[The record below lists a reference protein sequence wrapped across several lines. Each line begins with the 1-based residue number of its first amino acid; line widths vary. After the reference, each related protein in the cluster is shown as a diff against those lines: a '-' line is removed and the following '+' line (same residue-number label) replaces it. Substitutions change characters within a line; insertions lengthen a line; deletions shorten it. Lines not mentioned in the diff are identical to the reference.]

1 MPKLRKFNAARLSG
15 RRLLEYL
22 VRFEIHEP
30 EPHGPMTPDPFEVT
44 APAHSSANER
54 CLSGASDRG
63 RVTRSR

>member
-1 MPKLRKFNAARLSG
+1 VPTFDVN
-15 RRLLEYL
+15 
-22 VRFEIHEP
+22 
-30 EPHGPMTPDPFEVT
+30 